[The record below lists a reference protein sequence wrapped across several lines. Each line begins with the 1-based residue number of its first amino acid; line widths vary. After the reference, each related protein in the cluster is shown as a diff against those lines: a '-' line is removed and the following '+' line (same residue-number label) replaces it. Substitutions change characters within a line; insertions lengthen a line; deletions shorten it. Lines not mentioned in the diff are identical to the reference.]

1 MTSGTSRGSV
11 GGMETEETAT
21 SVPALTAAILKA
33 DALIAHYAR
42 GVALAQ
48 ELKRTL
54 VLRMLHVQFP
64 RMTIDEKARLMQSYG
79 LKP

>member
-1 MTSGTSRGSV
+1 
-11 GGMETEETAT
+11 METEEPET

-33 DALIAHYAR
+33 DALIAHYGR

-54 VLRMLHVQFP
+54 VSRLLHVQFP
-64 RMTIDEKARLMQSYG
+64 RMTVDEKARLMHTYG